1 MKFINKRAG
10 VSGLVLGACLLALMP
25 LAPASST
32 SQMGDLPL
40 SHSWG
45 SSWNPSFTYSQ
56 GGGSWQGSWTNSWQH
71 SWTNTW
77 HQSWS
82 NTWQPTWTHTWQS
95 WSHTWQP
102 TWTHTWQSWT
112 NTWQPTWT
120 NTWTATWHTWYSP
133 TWSPTYTWTQY
144 APSYTWAQPYP
155 GCNPYYGYCNGGYYP
170 PPPYP
175 SNYNQVGLTPAV
187 AGPGSHVSIQGT
199 GFLPTDTTCTIS
211 SPNTPGLIFNGT
223 AACVIQAG
231 TGFAIGGFI
240 VGNVLPGSYLVQ
252 ITGNEGDSAQA
263 VLVVE

>member
-1 MKFINKRAG
+1 
-10 VSGLVLGACLLALMP
+10 MP

-32 SQMGDLPL
+32 SQMSDSPL

-45 SSWNPSFTYSQ
+45 SSWNHSFTYSQ
-56 GGGSWQGSWTNSWQH
+56 GGGSWHPSWTNSWHASWTNSWQPT
-71 SWTNTW
+71 WTNTW

-95 WSHTWQP
+95 WTNTWQP
-102 TWTHTWQSWT
+102 TWTHTWRSWS

-120 NTWTATWHTWYSP
+120 NTWTGTWYSH

-170 PPPYP
+170 PYP

-187 AGPGSHVSIQGT
+187 AAPGGHVSVQGT

-211 SPNTPGLIFNGT
+211 SPNTPNLIFNGT

-231 TGFAIGGFI
+231 TGFAIGGFV
-240 VGNVLPGSYLVQ
+240 VGNVLPGNYVIQ

-263 VLVVE
+263 ILVVE